1 MAIQS
6 ITRVAAMAL
15 CLACVL
21 AIPTSA
27 HAQNVRSS
35 VDRHTHPEGGFFEN
49 QRTSRTIN
57 HAQDYSNQMYQ
68 YSRSVP
74 TVMPQVMKSESQML
88 GQNIVYAQQQC
99 ATIQHQVKAVPA
111 NVESVKLISQ
121 HLAKAAELHKE
132 LDMECCKATVDG
144 KATAKCCSNITKELE
159 KAAAEHSALSRQM
172 DQEAGHDSKDHPTDS
187 K

>member
-1 MAIQS
+1 MFVQN
-6 ITRVAAMAL
+6 ITRIVAMTL
-15 CLACVL
+15 CLAGMY

-27 HAQNVRSS
+27 YAQNVRSS

-74 TVMPQVMKSESQML
+74 TLMPQVMKSESQML

-99 ATIQHQVKAVPA
+99 ATVQQRVKAVPA

-121 HLAKAAELHKE
+121 HLAKAAEWHKE

-144 KATAKCCSNITKELE
+144 KITAKCCSNITKELD
-159 KAAAEHSALSRQM
+159 KAAAEHSALTRQM
-172 DQEAGHDSKDHPTDS
+172 DQEASHDSKDHPTDS

>member
-1 MAIQS
+1 MFVQS
-6 ITRVAAMAL
+6 ITRIAAMAL
-15 CLACVL
+15 CIAGVV
-21 AIPTSA
+21 AISTTA
-27 HAQNVRSS
+27 NAQNVRSS

-57 HAQDYSNQMYQ
+57 HARDYSNQMYQ
-68 YSRSVP
+68 YSQSVP

-88 GQNIVYAQQQC
+88 GQNIVYAQQQV
-99 ATIQHQVKAVPA
+99 AGIQAQVKSVPA
-111 NVESVKLISQ
+111 NVESVKVISQ

-144 KATAKCCSNITKELE
+144 KVCSKCCSNILKELD
-159 KAAAEHSALSRQM
+159 KAAAEHNALTRQM
-172 DQEAGHDSKDHPTDS
+172 DQEASPSNHEHKTDG

>member
-1 MAIQS
+1 MFVQSTTRIVAI
-6 ITRVAAMAL
+6 AL
-15 CLACVL
+15 CFAGVF
-21 AIPTSA
+21 AVPDSA
-27 HAQNVRSS
+27 HAQNINDKVSRNNGASYF
-35 VDRHTHPEGGFFEN
+35 GN

-88 GQNIVYAQQQC
+88 GQNIVYAQQQM
-99 ATIQHQVKAVPA
+99 ATVHEQVKSVPA
-111 NVESVKLISQ
+111 NVESVKVISQ

-144 KATAKCCSNITKELE
+144 KVCAKCCSNIVKELD
-159 KAAAEHSALSRQM
+159 KAAAEHNALTRQM
-172 DQEAGHDSKDHPTDS
+172 DQEAGHDSKEHLTEA